1 MLGSVKAG
9 VSIFQRSYFA
19 LRMQLETL
27 LSENHSK
34 PLLTYFPG
42 EQQDAHGSALMGYP

>member
-1 MLGSVKAG
+1 MLGPVKAG

-27 LSENHSK
+27 LSENHPK